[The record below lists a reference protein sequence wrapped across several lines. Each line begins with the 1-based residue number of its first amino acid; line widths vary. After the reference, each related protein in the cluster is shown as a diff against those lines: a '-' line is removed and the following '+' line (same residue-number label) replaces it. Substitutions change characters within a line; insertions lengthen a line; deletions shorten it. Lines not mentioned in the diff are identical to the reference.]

1 MVYDNGLHTISLW
14 CVRIQRWYSYTYIY
28 IYNYITYI
36 HVLVYNSVIIMGTYG
51 EQWLIIVDDGIMM
64 VDNGWSG
71 ENMNTLVNWLIGWL
85 LTWLVNCQ
93 QPLRISF

>member
-28 IYNYITYI
+28 NYITYI
-36 HVLVYNSVIIMGTYG
+36 HVLVYNSVMGTYG

-64 VDNGWSG
+64 VDSGWSG
-71 ENMNTLVNWLIGWL
+71 KTWTHWLIG
-85 LTWLVNCQ
+85 
-93 QPLRISF
+93 